1 LIISRKED
9 AVRAVVVAA
18 DAVEEAEEDAVVVV
32 VVAAAEMPIG
42 VHRLKPKKEIKIVG
56 PSMAN

>member
-1 LIISRKED
+1 VK
-9 AVRAVVVAA
+9 AVAKAVAVAA

-32 VVAAAEMPIG
+32 VVVAAAAQPTG
-42 VHRLKPKKEIKIVG
+42 VHRLKPKKGTKIVG